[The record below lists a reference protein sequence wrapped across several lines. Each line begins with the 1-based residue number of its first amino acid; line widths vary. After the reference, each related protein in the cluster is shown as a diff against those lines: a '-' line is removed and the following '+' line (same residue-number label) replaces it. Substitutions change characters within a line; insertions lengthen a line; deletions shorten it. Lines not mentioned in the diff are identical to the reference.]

1 MFSLILI
8 YLQFFIKISYKLHTI
23 FNISPDFKYLIS
35 YASSYMLI
43 NKRCEFIFRNAIY
56 KQERLFTCL
65 TNCYRMYANIYR
77 F

>member
-56 KQERLFTCL
+56 K
-65 TNCYRMYANIYR
+65 
-77 F
+77 

>member
-8 YLQFFIKISYKLHTI
+8 YLHFFIKNSYNLHTI

-43 NKRCEFIFRNAIY
+43 NKRCEFIFRNFIF
-56 KQERLFTCL
+56 RD
-65 TNCYRMYANIYR
+65 I
-77 F
+77 